1 MTLDDLARFNQERWD
16 ELARSGIAYAR
27 PYLDM
32 DERAAR
38 ELVDPEGFIGDAR
51 GLDVLCLAAGGGQ
64 QTPAFGLLGANV
76 TCIDLS
82 AEQLERD
89 RIAAEHYGLD
99 VKTVQGDMRDLSA
112 FGEGAFDVV
121 WHGHSLNFVPDARTV
136 FGEVSR
142 VLRKGGLYRLS
153 CCNPY
158 FHGIDEE
165 EWNGDAYPLRNRYE
179 EGEVIYPT
187 GDEWTFRS
195 EDGSPWRV
203 RGPREF
209 RHSMETL
216 LNGPISLGF
225 ELLQMSEDAHFDPE
239 EELEPGTWNHLQS
252 IAPPYLGF
260 WWRYGA
266 GAGDDSVSQIGR
278 THDA

>member
-1 MTLDDLARFNQERWD
+1 MTLDDLAKFNQERWD
-16 ELARSGIAYAR
+16 ELAREGIEYAR

-32 DERAAR
+32 DENSARA
-38 ELVDPEGFIGDAR
+38 LVDPDGFIGDAR

-64 QTPAFGLLGANV
+64 QTAAFGLLGANV

-82 AEQLERD
+82 EEQLERD
-89 RIAAEHYGLD
+89 RVAAEHYGLD
-99 VKTVQGDMRDLSA
+99 IKTAQGDMRDLSA
-112 FGEGAFDVV
+112 FDRSAFDVV
-121 WHGHSLNFVPDARTV
+121 WHGHSLNFVPDARVV
-136 FGEVSR
+136 FRQVSR

-153 CCNPY
+153 CANPY

-179 EGEVIYPT
+179 EGEIFYPT
-187 GDEWTFRS
+187 GDEWTFRAP
-195 EDGSPWRV
+195 DGSRRRV

-216 LNGPISLGF
+216 LNCPIELGF
-225 ELLQMSEDAHFDPE
+225 VLLRMSEDADFGPE
-239 EELEPGTWNHLQS
+239 DDLEPGTWNHLQS

-260 WWRYGA
+260 WWSYSPE
-266 GAGDDSVSQIGR
+266 D
-278 THDA
+278 